1 MAGNQAF
8 ANYRSKRRAAEL
20 QRYSTPFADGST
32 WEDRGGARRKQ
43 RLRERA
49 IRLHPIQHE
58 FRQLKKQ
65 IENARQQRTAQELRV
80 SESFS

>member
-20 QRYSTPFADGST
+20 QSYSTRSPMAALGRIAAAFVGNKGLS
-32 WEDRGGARRKQ
+32 
-43 RLRERA
+43 ERA

-65 IENARQQRTAQELRV
+65 IENAR
-80 SESFS
+80 